1 MQTAG
6 YDSKQFARSEKLK
19 EVADKL
25 RLDSEDALMASL
37 GYGGTA
43 MNSIMSRLVEIY
55 KKEQKLTANKDL
67 TQLLAEL
74 KPRRSKAKS
83 SHGILVKGEDGIMV
97 KLARCC
103 NPIPGD
109 PVVGYI
115 TRGSGISVH
124 RADCPNVLS
133 NNPEEQKR
141 LIDVTWDIA
150 TDSVYKA
157 NILITTVDK
166 PGIMVD
172 IMMAIS
178 ESKVNINKLDCRTD
192 KRKVANINMGLDI
205 TNLDQLYVIMSRI
218 KRIKGVYNV
227 EREVTETGHANA
239 GGGKE

>member
-1 MQTAG
+1 
-6 YDSKQFARSEKLK
+6 
-19 EVADKL
+19 
-25 RLDSEDALMASL
+25 MASL